1 MKSANTTALEQDALR
16 EVANIGAGHAASMLA
31 RLVGGVG
38 VMLDVPRM
46 LPGGSVSM
54 TTLLGGAGTDVVA
67 VKLGIQ
73 GGLRGEMWWVLPR
86 ADAARLGGR
95 LLRRPALHGKLSNDE
110 HSALA
115 EAANVVASACLTAI
129 GQMARVPLLPSTP
142 QVFEGDVAEVMEGRE
157 ESPAPPL
164 VLESRFHSTD
174 APTFGGQLVLTFDGM
189 SLAVLME
196 KLGLR
201 NAV

>member
-1 MKSANTTALEQDALR
+1 MTAHNSTALEQDALR

-38 VMLDVPRM
+38 VMLDVPRVM
-46 LPGGSVSM
+46 PGGSMSL
-54 TTLLGGAGTDVVA
+54 TTLLGGEGTEVVA

-73 GGLRGEMWWVLPR
+73 GGLRGMMWWVLPR
-86 ADAARLGGR
+86 ADAMRLGAR
-95 LLRRPALHGKLSNDE
+95 LLRRPAAHGHLSSDD
-110 HSALA
+110 HAALA
-115 EAANVVASACLTAI
+115 EAANVVASACLSAI
-129 GQMARVPLLPSTP
+129 GDMSRVPLLPSTP
-142 QVFEGDVAEVMEGRE
+142 ELLEGDVSTLMGNE
-157 ESPAPPL
+157 ESGAQSL

-174 APTFGGQLVLTFDGM
+174 APTFGGQLVLTFDGV

-201 NAV
+201 GTL

>member
-1 MKSANTTALEQDALR
+1 VKLASTTALEQDALR

-38 VMLDVPRM
+38 VMLDVPRV
-46 LPGGSVSM
+46 LPGGAVSM
-54 TTLLGGAGTDVVA
+54 TTLLGGEGTHVVA
-67 VKLGIQ
+67 VKLSIQ
-73 GGLRGEMWWVLPR
+73 GGLRGQMWWVLPR
-86 ADAARLGGR
+86 EDAARLGGR

-115 EAANVVASACLTAI
+115 EAANVVASACLDAI
-129 GQMARVPLLPSTP
+129 GKMSRVPLLPSTP
-142 QVFEGDVAEVMEGRE
+142 QVFEGDVAEMMATE
-157 ESPAPPL
+157 ENTSPPL

-174 APTFGGQLVLTFDGM
+174 APTFGGQLVLTFDGL
-189 SLAVLME
+189 SVAVLME

-201 NAV
+201 G

>member
-1 MKSANTTALEQDALR
+1 MKPNTSALEQDALR

-38 VMLDVPRM
+38 VMLDVPRV

-54 TTLLGGAGTDVVA
+54 TTLMGGEGIHVVA

-115 EAANVVASACLTAI
+115 EAANVVASACLSAI
-129 GQMARVPLLPSTP
+129 GQMARVPLLPTTP
-142 QVFEGDVAEVMEGRE
+142 TVYEGEVGEVMAKEDIT
-157 ESPAPPL
+157 SSPL

-201 NAV
+201 GSV